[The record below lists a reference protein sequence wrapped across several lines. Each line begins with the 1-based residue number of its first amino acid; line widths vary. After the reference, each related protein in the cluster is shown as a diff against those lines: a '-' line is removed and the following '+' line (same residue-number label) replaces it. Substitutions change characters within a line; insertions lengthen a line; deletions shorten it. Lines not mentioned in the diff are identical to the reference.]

1 MNFLMHGQ
9 FFFLVELRRNNVEIV
24 LDDFMKK
31 IASGYNFSIPRDIVQ
46 FVVRGKSCQNACTIG
61 TNNASHLPR
70 LVHPTLYYSRTQV
83 PTITYCHTITVGG
96 TAVQY
101 I

>member
-31 IASGYNFSIPRDIVQ
+31 IASGYNFSILC
-46 FVVRGKSCQNACTIG
+46 G
-61 TNNASHLPR
+61 
-70 LVHPTLYYSRTQV
+70 
-83 PTITYCHTITVGG
+83 
-96 TAVQY
+96 
-101 I
+101 